1 MTVTEVARIYEVDVD
16 VIRLLEKRGIIR
28 IERIYDGGTY
38 DPRYDRTDKV
48 RFDPN
53 LGFSVNV
60 HYNGYQHYRRNID
73 PDELEVLEMLI
84 SDMHSGRCREW
95 EVPRSHYQGYDTLYD
110 YIQDKLREKL
120 ELEILV
126 ELL

>member
-38 DPRYDRTDKV
+38 DPRYSNRDSDYF
-48 RFDPN
+48 RFGGN
-53 LGFSVNV
+53 AHF
-60 HYNGYQHYRRNID
+60 RRNVD
-73 PDELEVLEMLI
+73 PDELVVLEMLI
-84 SDMHSGRCREW
+84 DDMHSGRCREW
-95 EVPRSHYQGYDTLYD
+95 TEIPRSRYQGYDSLYD
-110 YIQDKLREKL
+110 FIQSELRKKL
-120 ELEILV
+120 ELEILA